1 MSKQIQ
7 YMVLGVI
14 LSFVSV
20 FPLFSDEREE
30 NIDLFVVLDKSLS
43 MVEEIDPV
51 KSYVIDTIVEDT
63 LIPGDRFV
71 VIQFYGK
78 AEILIADDVI
88 ENDKKVDF
96 TSMISSVEA
105 DGSYTDIGNALD
117 KLKAAIEDY
126 EHPDRRK
133 YLLLIT
139 DGKQE
144 APEDSKYYSPDGKFN
159 HAFLENAKTIQREGW
174 KIQVLGIGTAS
185 AAKEL
190 AEQLSGGYIETSE
203 EPTQEEITEKTED
216 LFGVIEIAAPLTVKP
231 VGKQGESVLT
241 IPLSISGFSAEQEIA
256 FNRIIADF
264 QAPGVENEI
273 LTQGGSYK
281 LPKEGT
287 KEITLPFS
295 LGQDLAP
302 GTYNATLTFTF
313 QGLTVFTPSK
323 ADVTIEV
330 KGFFGNNIWIIPVIA
345 VLFLAIIG
353 AIILLILR
361 MKKNKPC
368 EFRLYI
374 DNRPAQAAPISLAE
388 GESIYLD
395 RDGASYKTAAE
406 KGDKTVGLIQYS
418 NEKLKVSSLDTQWFT
433 LPDDLPDSV
442 LGEKIVAKA
451 KSGLKKELYF
461 KAV

>member
-1 MSKQIQ
+1 MI
-7 YMVLGVI
+7 LCVI
-14 LSFVSV
+14 FSLLCV

-30 NIDLFVVLDKSLS
+30 NIDIFVVLDKSLS

-51 KSYVIDTIVEDT
+51 KNYVIDTLIEET

-78 AEILIADDVI
+78 AEILIADDVA
-88 ENDKKVDF
+88 EEGKKLDF
-96 TSMISSVEA
+96 ANMIASMKA

-117 KLKAAIEDY
+117 KLKAAIGDY

-144 APEDSKYYSPDGKFN
+144 APEDSKYYSPDGQFN
-159 HAFLENAKTIQREGW
+159 HAFLENVKTIQKEGW

-190 AEQLSGGYIETSE
+190 AEQLSGGYVETSE
-203 EPTQEEITEKTED
+203 EPTQEEITEKTGD
-216 LFGVIEIAAPLTVKP
+216 LFGLIEISSPPRAEPL
-231 VGKQGESVLT
+231 GKKGNSVLT
-241 IPLSISGFSAEQEIA
+241 LPLSVQGYSEQQEIV
-256 FNRIIADF
+256 FNRIVIDF
-264 QAPGVENEI
+264 EASGLENEV
-273 LTQGGSYK
+273 LAEGGSYT
-281 LPKEGT
+281 LPDEGT
-287 KEITLPFS
+287 KKIEIPFS
-295 LGQDLAP
+295 IEQDLAP
-302 GTYNATLTFTF
+302 GTYDATLSFTF
-313 QGLTVFTPSK
+313 RGLTVFTPSQ
-323 ADVTIEV
+323 ADITIEV
-330 KGFFGNNIWIIPVIA
+330 KGFFGNNIWLIPVIA
-345 VLFLAIIG
+345 VIFLALAG
-353 AIILLILR
+353 AIVLLVLR
-361 MKKNKPC
+361 MNKNKPC

-374 DNRPAQAAPISLAE
+374 DMRPAQAAPISLGE

-395 RDGASYKTAAE
+395 RDGASYTTAAE
-406 KGDKTVGLIQYS
+406 KGEKTLGVIKYS
-418 NEKLKVSSLDTQWFT
+418 GGKLKLQSLNSTFFT